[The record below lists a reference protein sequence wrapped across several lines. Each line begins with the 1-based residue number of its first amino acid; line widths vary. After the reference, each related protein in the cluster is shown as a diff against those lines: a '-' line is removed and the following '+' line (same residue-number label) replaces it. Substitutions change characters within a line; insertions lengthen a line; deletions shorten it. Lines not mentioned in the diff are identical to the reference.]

1 MTFPASDVEA
11 SRTYKRRKLFE
22 KLLPYLFILPA
33 ILFVTGLLGY
43 AVVSGF
49 ITSLYIVQFWRF
61 DSPFVGFGNYIELF
75 KSPVFQNSLTRSII
89 FVAGSV
95 IGGTVI
101 ALSFALVLLNVR
113 YGRSVFRAIA
123 LIPYLVSGIAAA
135 IMWRFLFSGNAG
147 LINFMLQGVGID
159 PITWLG
165 DPNRALLVVTLANI
179 WFISPFATL
188 ILLAGLQSID
198 QEYYEAAAIDGALRI
213 QSFWHITVP
222 LLGPMIAVSLVWLSF
237 ASFNSFEII
246 LAMTA
251 GGPGRATE
259 VLAVYMYK
267 LGFRELD
274 YSTASA
280 VMMVLL
286 TINVLLSALY
296 LRVFKV

>member
-1 MTFPASDVEA
+1 MAFFVQSTV
-11 SRTYKRRKLFE
+11 KRRRQKIIT
-22 KLLPYLFILPA
+22 KSLPYIFILPA
-33 ILFVTGLLGY
+33 ILLVTGLLGY

-75 KSPVFQNSLTRSII
+75 RSPVFQNSLRRSAI
-89 FVAGSV
+89 FVFGSV
-95 IGGTVI
+95 VGGTAI
-101 ALSFALVLLNVR
+101 SLSFASVLHHVR

-123 LIPYLVSGIAAA
+123 LLPYLVSGIAAA

-147 LINFMLQGVGID
+147 IINILFASVGLE
-159 PITWLG
+159 PLTWLG
-165 DPNRALLVVTLANI
+165 HPDRALLVVTLANI

-198 QEYYEAAAIDGALRI
+198 SEYYDAAAIDGALRW
-213 QSFWHITVP
+213 QSFVYITLP

-246 LAMTA
+246 LSMTA

-259 VLAVYMYK
+259 VLAVYMYQ

-286 TINVLLSALY
+286 TINVLLSVVY

>member
-1 MTFPASDVEA
+1 MAFAAHSPP
-11 SRTYKRRKLFE
+11 KRRRRNIVSKI
-22 KLLPYLFILPA
+22 LPYLFILPA
-33 ILFVTGLLGY
+33 ILLVTGLLGY

-49 ITSLYIVQFWRF
+49 ITSLYIVQFWRL
-61 DSPFVGFGNYIELF
+61 DSPFVGFGNYLELF
-75 KSPVFQNSLTRSII
+75 RNPVFQNSLRRSAI
-89 FVAGSV
+89 FVFGSV
-95 IGGTVI
+95 VGGTAI
-101 ALSFALVLLNVR
+101 AFSFALVLFNVR

-123 LIPYLVSGIAAA
+123 LLPYLVSGIAAA

-147 LINFMLQGVGID
+147 ITNVIFAAID
-159 PITWLG
+159 LEPITWLG
-165 DPNRALLVVTLANI
+165 HPDRALLVVTLANI

-198 QEYYEAAAIDGALRI
+198 GEYYEAAALDGALRW
-213 QSFWHITVP
+213 QSFLYITLP

-246 LAMTA
+246 LSMTA

-259 VLAVYMYK
+259 VLAVYMYQ

-286 TINVLLSALY
+286 TINVLLSAVY